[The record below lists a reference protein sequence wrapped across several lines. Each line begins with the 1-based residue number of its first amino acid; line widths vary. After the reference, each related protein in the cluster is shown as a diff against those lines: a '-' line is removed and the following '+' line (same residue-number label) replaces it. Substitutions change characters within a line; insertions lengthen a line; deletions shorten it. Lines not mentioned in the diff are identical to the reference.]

1 VGSSPTE
8 DTSLEFKLTAF
19 LNIDVGSLNLW
30 YNVVQENHMLIDVDL
45 NGVFD
50 ELLAKMQGEQVPERE
65 TLAKRLE
72 RRMRPLTQEEIDD
85 IGTPMLNEEK

>member
-1 VGSSPTE
+1 
-8 DTSLEFKLTAF
+8 
-19 LNIDVGSLNLW
+19 
-30 YNVVQENHMLIDVDL
+30 MLIDVDL